1 MGATKGV
8 ASGLGAIAR
17 ESDRHHEPRHHRALA
32 MTPKQAWVLELHN
45 AGWSN
50 ERIARE
56 LGWKPKPNGGYN
68 GAGIQVMLD
77 VALNKSGKGE

>member
-1 MGATKGV
+1 MGASKGT
-8 ASGLGAIAR
+8 ANGLGAIAR
-17 ESDRHHEPRHHRALA
+17 ARDRHHEPRHHRERPL
-32 MTPKQAWVLELHN
+32 TPKQTWVLALHE

-50 ERIARE
+50 GRIARE

-77 VALNKSGKGE
+77 VAMLKSGKGE